1 MESYFKEYSQPE
13 FAKAGAVPEKTI
25 TVEPGPLPFPISMM
39 QELRKMG
46 MVVEV
51 EDGKLVL
58 REALTVAVEGVPLTP
73 EQAKILTKLDIK
85 IIDFKMNLIC
95 RWEDGKYHEY

>member
-1 MESYFKEYSQPE
+1 MESYFNNFSVPD
-13 FAKAGAVPEKTI
+13 FAKAGDIPEETVAVEA
-25 TVEPGPLPFPISMM
+25 GPLPFPISMM

-51 EDGKLVL
+51 ENGKLIL
-58 REALTVAVEGVPLTP
+58 REPMTVAFSGIPLTP

-85 IIDFKMNLIC
+85 LVNFKVNLVC
-95 RWEDGKYHEY
+95 RWENCGFEEY